1 MKLYL
6 IVLTIAA
13 LTAMGCKKE
22 LLNVQNQ
29 NQYTDASYFKNESQ
43 LNEAVIATYAVF
55 LHKGMYSRDYYFIFD
70 LLGNDAERDAPME
83 ADLVQL
89 TNFSFGSSSGPLTSL
104 WSSLY
109 RMIFRANLVIAKC
122 NEWNASTTE
131 EKQKKLQFISEASFL
146 KGWAELNLV
155 MLWGRVPLRPNY
167 QSSTDLQKPRSPVDS
182 VWKAVETDLITAQ
195 QNLPITY
202 PSADLGR
209 ATKGA
214 ATALLGKA
222 YLYQKKYA
230 LAAQTLQQ
238 LTQAPYSYALDPSYD
253 NLFSEKS
260 HLSSETIFDVEHQWI
275 DWSVGNTWYVFG
287 GQEYWGGKTTNSDR
301 SMEYG
306 WNDWRNVFVSNALV
320 KAFKYKDE
328 SNNDY
333 TDPRAALT
341 FYGDSSSGGATQYCS
356 HCSIGIQ
363 PYPFNASNGYR
374 WRKYENYEYVP
385 QMGNLNDNINSQVI
399 RYADVLLMLA
409 EADIQSGSVSAALP
423 LINEVRARV
432 GAFQYTS
439 LGSSTNAMQILMR
452 ERQLELGG
460 EESRWF
466 DLIRWGTAK
475 ATLNVEKQIQIGSQ
489 PFQDKNVLLPIP
501 QLEIDAN
508 HSIAGDI
515 KNNWN

>member
-1 MKLYL
+1 MKFYL
-6 IVLTIAA
+6 ILLILTVLAV
-13 LTAMGCKKE
+13 MGCKKE
-22 LLNVQNQ
+22 LLNVKNQ
-29 NQYTDASYFKNESQ
+29 NQYTDESYFKNESQ

-89 TNFSFGSSSGPLTSL
+89 ATFSFGSSNPPLTSL

-122 NEWNASTTE
+122 NEWNASTTG

-155 MLWGRVPLRPNY
+155 MLWGRVPLRASY
-167 QSSTDLQKPRSPVDS
+167 ESSTGLQMPRSSVDS
-182 VWKAVETDLITAQ
+182 VWKAVESDLMTAQ
-195 QNLPITY
+195 QNLPVTY
-202 PSADLGR
+202 ADADLGR

-222 YLYQKKYA
+222 YLYQKKYS
-230 LAAQTLQQ
+230 LAAQTLQP
-238 LTQAPYSYALDPSYD
+238 LTQAPYTYALDPSYD
-253 NLFSEKS
+253 NLFSETS
-260 HLSSETIFDVEHQWI
+260 NLSPETIFNIGHQWI

-306 WNDWRNVFVSNALV
+306 WNDWRNVFVSDALV

-341 FYGDSSSGGATQYCS
+341 FYGDALSGGATQYCS
-356 HCSIGIQ
+356 HCSIGTQ
-363 PYPFNASNGYR
+363 PYPFNVSNGYR

-385 QMGNLNDNINSQVI
+385 QMGNLNDNINTQLI

-409 EADIQSGSVSAALP
+409 EADIQTGNPDAALP
-423 LINEVRARV
+423 LINQVRARV
-432 GAFQYTS
+432 GAFQYTT
-439 LGSSTNAMQILMR
+439 LGNSTNAMQILMK
-452 ERQLELGG
+452 ERQLEMCG
-460 EESRWF
+460 EQFRWF
-466 DLIRWGTAK
+466 DLVRWDIAK
-475 ATLNVEKQIQIGSQ
+475 STLNTEKQQQIGSQ

-508 HSIAGDI
+508 HSVAGDI
-515 KNNWN
+515 KDNWN